1 MSVKINSKLIEDFLL
16 PALFNKQYGKDV
28 EWTNRNDGKFRI
40 KWPRIT
46 QRTKLT
52 DKSFKLFMDWDK
64 LKGRDLPSTTQEL
77 VRSRQRFKAALRKL
91 KIKSIPN
98 SSYVEKYREF
108 QIKKDILDQENI
120 DLANICH
127 REEERSFQESSNRP
141 ESFKE
146 GSIVKC
152 DSNINTPYLP
162 SRSPV
167 NTHTF

>member
-1 MSVKINSKLIEDFLL
+1 MSSKINSKLIEDFLL
-16 PALFNKQYGKDV
+16 PALLKEKYGKDV
-28 EWTNRNDGKFRI
+28 EWTDINDKKFRI

-52 DKSFKLFMDWDK
+52 DKSFKLFLDWDK
-64 LKGRDLPSTTQEL
+64 LKGRDIPSSTQEL

-98 SSYVEKYREF
+98 SSNTEKYREF
-108 QIKKDILDQENI
+108 QIKVDILEQENI

-127 REEERSFQESSNRP
+127 TEEQRSFPESSNRP
-141 ESFKE
+141 ETFKE

-152 DSNINTPYLP
+152 ESNTNILYLP
-162 SRSPV
+162 S
-167 NTHTF
+167 